1 MTAGEIAG
9 DSGPVE
15 HLIDQRSVRS
25 TGESGGQQAGG
36 DIGFA
41 LFHAEVCFAE
51 IEHIQQV
58 FRRQGVDRGVVD
70 HLALIE
76 DVDCR
81 QPDQVQCADVRIPVV
96 EPEWHEPGAEGGDD
110 GWMWIRHGIQYI
122 AAYSV
127 NFFDIDQDRPILCL
141 RVCDGLVPIVQPGDH
156 WSLTA

>member
-76 DVDCR
+76 DVDRR
-81 QPDQVQCADVRIPVV
+81 QPDQVERADMGIPVV
-96 EPEWHEPGAEGGDD
+96 ELERHEPGGDSCDD
-110 GWMWIRHGIQYI
+110 GGMWIRHGIQEVT
-122 AAYSV
+122 AYSLL
-127 NFFDIDQDRPILCL
+127 FFDVDQNGPVALF